1 MNVYNILILI
11 IILSLIILHQVSYN
25 SPFLE
30 TRVINLDRSYDRL
43 LSTSLQ
49 LFINGVQF
57 KRHSAVDGKKYEYSD
72 YELKM
77 FSGIL
82 NDPKINE
89 KKRRN
94 VMACALSHIQ
104 VWNSNINNGPILIF
118 EDDIII
124 YPGIKNNVNRTI
136 SIMNQLDPA
145 WHLIWVSGNDPG
157 NKEVVASFGSHNI
170 YRMNPPEY
178 IGQGTVG
185 YILSELGINYFLNKI
200 NNNGCPGA
208 IDYIMIKNLDIN
220 HSYGIHKSLVGSG
233 LFKSTI

>member
-1 MNVYNILILI
+1 MKVYNILIII
-11 IILSLIILHQVSYN
+11 IILSIVILHQISYN
-25 SPFLE
+25 SPFPE

-43 LSTSLQ
+43 LATSLQ
-49 LFINGVQF
+49 LFINCVKF

-72 YELKM
+72 SELKM

-89 KKRRN
+89 KKKRN

-104 VWNSNINNGPILIF
+104 VWNNNVNNGPLLIF

-124 YPGIKNNVNRTI
+124 YPGIKGNVNTTI
-136 SIMNQLDPA
+136 SIVNNLDPD
-145 WHLIWVSGNDPG
+145 WHLIWVSGEDPG
-157 NKEVVASFGSHNI
+157 NKEIVATFGSHNI

-185 YILSELGINYFLNKI
+185 YILSERGLKYFLNKI
-200 NNNGCPGA
+200 NTNGCPGA
-208 IDYIMIKNLDIN
+208 IDYVMIKNLDIN
-220 HSYGIHKSLVGSG
+220 HSYGMYKSLVGSG